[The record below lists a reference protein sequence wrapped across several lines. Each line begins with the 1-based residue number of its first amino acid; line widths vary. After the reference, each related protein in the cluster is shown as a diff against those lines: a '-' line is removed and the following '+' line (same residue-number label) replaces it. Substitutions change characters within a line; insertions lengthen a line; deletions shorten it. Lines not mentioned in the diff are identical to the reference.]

1 MQNNKSVTAV
11 EWLADEAMKL
21 VVQYMQGTLNEDT
34 LDDVIYEIG
43 TKAKEMEKEQI
54 IDAWITTADYH
65 SSEQYYNETFKS
77 E

>member
-1 MQNNKSVTAV
+1 MKQTAT
-11 EWLADEAMKL
+11 EWLIDEAMKL

-34 LDDVIYEIG
+34 LDDVIYKIG

-54 IDAWITTADYH
+54 IDAYDRGYNEYDIYRNGLN
-65 SSEQYYNETFKS
+65 YYNETFKS